1 MTYQSYERLSNEVFV
16 SKEPVTTVSAADV
29 EFLKDRARQNPRKRV
44 RLCAHAASDDL
55 LHEMLIVHTRG
66 NYVPPHR
73 HKGKSESF
81 HMIEGV
87 LKIVLFDDQGNATQ
101 VIKMAAGEPDA
112 TLFYRLSA
120 PIYHTDIALTD
131 LVVFHETTNGPFR
144 REDMEFAPWAP
155 AEDAPAATHQAYI
168 DGLIQKIG

>member
-1 MTYQSYERLSNEVFV
+1 MTYQFYEHLSDEVFI
-16 SKEPVTTVSAADV
+16 SKEPVTTVSASDV
-29 EFLKDRARQNPRKRV
+29 EFLKDRALENPRKRV
-44 RLCAHAASDDL
+44 RLCAHSASDDL
-55 LHEMLIVHTRG
+55 LHEMLIVHARG

-81 HMIEGV
+81 HMIEGM
-87 LKIVLFDDQGNATQ
+87 LKIVLFDDQGNTTHI
-101 VIKMAAGEPDA
+101 IKMAAGDPDA

-120 PIYHTDIALTD
+120 PIYHTVIALTE

-155 AEDAPAATHQAYI
+155 AEDAPPAAQQAYI
-168 DGLIQKIG
+168 NGLIQKIG